1 MKAMFAAAAA
11 TGLLV
16 SVAAFAQNDQANTQS
31 KAGTDSQTSQTQSS
45 TAASRESLRQEIKSN
60 LEQAGFSDVKLMP
73 DSFLV
78 RARDKSGHPI
88 AMIINP
94 DSITEV
100 VAEGA
105 TPGSKA
111 QASDKADASSDEQ
124 ASGSLFTQ
132 VPATDRLSS
141 SLVGTSVYDQS
152 NQDIGTIKDV
162 AYQNSHVAAY
172 IVGVGGFLGMGD
184 HYVAVSPSAM
194 NISYDHAAKKWHA
207 EVDATES
214 QIKSAPAYTYPN
226 NAG

>member
-1 MKAMFAAAAA
+1 MKAMFTAAAA
-11 TGLLV
+11 GLLV
-16 SVAAFAQNDQANTQS
+16 SVAAFAQDDQAKTATNS
-31 KAGTDSQTSQTQSS
+31 PTSQSQAS
-45 TAASRESLRQEIKSN
+45 TPASRESVRQQIKSN

-78 RARDKSGHPI
+78 RARDKSGNPI

-100 VAEGA
+100 VAEGSA
-105 TPGSKA
+105 DNANSA
-111 QASDKADASSDEQ
+111 QASDKTQASDHEQ
-124 ASGSLFTQ
+124 ASGGMFTQ

-141 SLVGTSVYDQS
+141 SLVGTEVYDQS
-152 NQDIGTIKDV
+152 KQDIGTIKDV
-162 AYQNSHVAAY
+162 AYANAHVAAY

-194 NISYDHAAKKWHA
+194 NISYDHSAKKWHA
-207 EVDATES
+207 ELDATEN

-226 NAG
+226 SEG

>member
-1 MKAMFAAAAA
+1 MKAMFAVAAA
-11 TGLLV
+11 TSLLV
-16 SVAAFAQNDQANTQS
+16 SAAAFAEPNQDNTKADATTASQDAQTKSGTQAS
-31 KAGTDSQTSQTQSS
+31 G
-45 TAASRESLRQEIKSN
+45 ESLRAQIKSN
-60 LEQAGFSDVKLMP
+60 LQQAGFTDIKLMP

-78 RARDKSGHPI
+78 RAKDKSGNPI

-105 TPGSKA
+105 TRSGNTQKSGND
-111 QASDKADASSDEQ
+111 QASNDT
-124 ASGSLFTQ
+124 FTQ
-132 VPATDRLSS
+132 VPTTDRLSS

-162 AYQNSHVAAY
+162 AYANSHVAAY

-194 NISYDHAAKKWHA
+194 TISYDHNAKKWHA
-207 EVDATES
+207 EVSATES
-214 QIKSAPAYTYPN
+214 QIKAAPAYTYPN
-226 NAG
+226 GEG

>member
-1 MKAMFAAAAA
+1 MFAVGAA
-11 TGLLV
+11 TSLFV
-16 SVAAFAQNDQANTQS
+16 SVAAFAQSEQANTPS
-31 KAGTDSQTSQTQSS
+31 KTATDSKSSQSQASGP
-45 TAASRESLRQEIKSN
+45 ASRETLRQQIKSN

-78 RARDKSGHPI
+78 RARDKSGNPI

-100 VAEGA
+100 VAEGSA
-105 TPGSKA
+105 APGNDG
-111 QASDKADASSDEQ
+111 QASDKAQATNNQQ
-124 ASGSLFTQ
+124 ASGSMFTQ

-152 NQDIGTIKDV
+152 KQDIGTIKDV
-162 AYQNSHVAAY
+162 AYANSHVAAY

-207 EVDATES
+207 EVDATEN

-226 NAG
+226 SEG